1 MTFKTQVLS
10 NTEKLN
16 YLRLIRSENIGPVTF
31 FKLMNHFSS
40 AEQALLHVEQMAK
53 NGGKKNFKVAK
64 IKNIEKEIQYAEGQN
79 IKIIAFCE
87 PEYPPLLR
95 HIHDP
100 PPILYAKGH
109 IDILRKK
116 SFAIVGAR
124 NASLL
129 GKETAFHIAAE
140 MGKNG
145 VSIVSGMAKGIDAKA
160 HEGALPTGTVAVLGG
175 GVDVVYP
182 KENAKLYEH
191 IADAGAVI
199 SEAPLKTQPLAKHF
213 PRRNRI
219 ISGMCRGILVV
230 EAARASGSLIT
241 ANMAIEQGREVF
253 AIPGHPSDERTR
265 GPNKLIKQG
274 AILTEEATDI
284 LGVINDMPFE
294 AQAMPASLFDNK
306 IPKNLDEDIL
316 NNLRIEILELLS
328 PSPIDVDVLI
338 RELDCP
344 YGFLAH
350 ILLELELAGKLVH
363 HPGNKVSIIK

>member
-10 NTEKLN
+10 NAEKLN

-31 FKLMNHFSS
+31 FKLINHFSS
-40 AEQALLHVEQMAK
+40 AEQALLHVKQMAE
-53 NGGKKNFKVAK
+53 NGGKKNFKIAK
-64 IKNIEKEIQYAEGQN
+64 TKDIEKEIEYATKQN

-100 PPILYAKGH
+100 PPILYVKGH
-109 IDILRKK
+109 FDILRKK

-124 NASLL
+124 NASML
-129 GKETAFHIAAE
+129 GKETAFQIAAE
-140 MGKNG
+140 MGRNG
-145 VSIVSGMAKGIDAKA
+145 ISIVSGMAKGIDAKA
-160 HEGALPTGTVAVLGG
+160 HEGALSTGTVAVLGG
-175 GVDVVYP
+175 GVDVIYP
-182 KENAKLYEH
+182 KENTKLYER
-191 IADAGAVI
+191 IANTGTII

-241 ANMAIEQGREVF
+241 ANMATEQGREVF

-274 AILTEEATDI
+274 AILTEDATDI
-284 LGVINDMPFE
+284 LSVINNMPFE
-294 AQAMPASLFDNK
+294 AQAIPTSLFENK
-306 IPKNLDEDIL
+306 ISKNLDEDL
-316 NNLRIEILELLS
+316 FNNLRIDVLGLLS
-328 PSPIDVDVLI
+328 PSPIDVNMLI
-338 RELDCP
+338 RELGCP

-350 ILLELELAGKLVH
+350 ILLELELAGRLIH